1 MRKYSKSATFYECQS
16 VEFREQAFS
25 FKHEFLIETGLQ
37 YRRERS
43 SQGNRIRWCL
53 LQLRQDMCGSG
64 AKQVRISRKAVVD
77 DELIIP
83 GTEVKRMSG
92 YHSPH
97 YS

>member
-43 SQGNRIRWCL
+43 SQSNRFRWGP
-53 LQLRQDMCGSG
+53 LQFRQDMCGSRT
-64 AKQVRISRKAVVD
+64 KQVRIA
-77 DELIIP
+77 
-83 GTEVKRMSG
+83 
-92 YHSPH
+92 
-97 YS
+97 